1 MGIVFMKRIIL
12 LLLAAGVILL
22 FMVRYE
28 KSDDETPRL
37 KESQVSKI
45 ADAYAEKEGYDLKEF
60 LESAVT
66 YDEKTQEWHVFYGQV
81 PLRDKKTEKL
91 FFAPGKHF
99 YIYVD
104 DKTGIAVRLTL
115 GGKK

>member
-1 MGIVFMKRIIL
+1 MKKVIL
-12 LLLAAGVILL
+12 LLLAASVILL
-22 FMVRYE
+22 FMVGYE
-28 KSDDETPRL
+28 KSDDEVPRL

-45 ADAYAEKEGYDLKEF
+45 ADAYAEKEGYDMKEF
-60 LESAVT
+60 LESAVK

-81 PLRDKKTEKL
+81 PARDKETGKL

-104 DKTGIAVRLTL
+104 DKTGIAVRLTPR
-115 GGKK
+115 G